1 MKYKQIN
8 FYLTPDTSLGRELLI
23 SMVSVCGIDS
33 FQETK
38 SCIEGYCLASNFNY
52 DRLIEVVNDFI
63 LSNVKISFKIAQVE
77 DRNWNEEWETN
88 SFSPT
93 IIDGRCLICSS
104 NQKDVSAFIDNKLKS
119 LIVRIDPKQAFG
131 SGSHETTKM
140 IISTLLNM
148 ELSNK
153 NVLDCGC
160 GTGILSIVSKKLGA
174 LTVCA
179 YDIDD
184 WSVRNSYANAIENN
198 VEISLREGDKSE
210 ISKFGKKFDVILAN
224 INRNILLADMSEMIK
239 YANVISTIIISGFYI
254 DDVSILEKKA
264 NSFGLVVQKV
274 IRNLPWACMVLSRF

>member
-184 WSVRNSYANAIENN
+184 WL
-198 VEISLREGDKSE
+198 SL
-210 ISKFGKKFDVILAN
+210 IHI
-224 INRNILLADMSEMIK
+224 
-239 YANVISTIIISGFYI
+239 
-254 DDVSILEKKA
+254 
-264 NSFGLVVQKV
+264 
-274 IRNLPWACMVLSRF
+274 